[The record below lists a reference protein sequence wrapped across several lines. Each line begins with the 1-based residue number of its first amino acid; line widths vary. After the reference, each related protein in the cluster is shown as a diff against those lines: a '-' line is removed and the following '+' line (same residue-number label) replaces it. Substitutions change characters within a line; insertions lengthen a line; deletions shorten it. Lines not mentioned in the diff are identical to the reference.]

1 MNPNVRPSVRTWKL
15 LLVLLS
21 AVLGFNGLAHA
32 QSIPGPAPSNLVANV
47 SVPEQLTLSWTDNST
62 VEMFWQVQAS
72 ADNGATWGVLEH
84 QIASTNPSGTGGT
97 VSRTYII
104 SPGLRYRV
112 RATWGNVPPGMEPLY
127 SSGYSNTVLGATT
140 MSPPTNLTLNN
151 STPERVVL
159 NWTDNSTINGNY
171 QIQYRFVG
179 DATWVTFDYVGANV
193 TTYTFNG
200 VPPLAIQFRVL
211 ATSGAGPDYFS
222 APSGEP
228 STTTLIAPP
237 TLLTGSSPG
246 EGRFNIGWTDNSV
259 VEGNYE
265 LQFRI
270 KTVGNTNTFQPYT
283 YFPMGTTDT
292 TAPIDNTTS
301 TVSHTNQ
308 TIEAGNTY
316 EFRVRATRG
325 ANAEIQSTFSSTIEI
340 IVPFNAPTNVVAT
353 PVSDRQIN
361 FTWTDN
367 STVEDGY
374 VIYCKLPSESA
385 SQYRIATF
393 VGPNVTSA
401 SLRAMDSDSSL
412 PFSADQNYDF
422 QVAAYDGNT
431 LSSRVTLSARTKDGV
446 ASDLSPPMFVNEAFS
461 LQVNFTTGQGSISS
475 TSFTGTLPPGITY
488 NPTTRILSGTPTARG
503 AFKPTLNVSWSNGY
517 STTYTMHLRPT
528 FRPARPIVATPV
540 SAQSLALGTPVT
552 LPLASTFADPDTE
565 SAVSLAI
572 PGANGTPSG
581 RSLTIILND
590 TVTPDTVANFRY
602 YLNASNGYVN
612 SIFHRLVSGFVLQGG
627 AYKSSNPPDNGFV
640 SVPKQPAVL
649 NEPGLTNAYGTLAMA
664 KQAGNPNSATT
675 DFFFNLSDNAG
686 NLDTQ
691 NDGFTVFGR
700 VAVPSQSLMNT
711 LGLLPVAST
720 AYNVLFDPVVVS
732 TALTS
737 GSTTAIPTSF
747 TGLLVGQSVSGTGI
761 PANTFVTAVNG
772 TTNITLSAAA
782 TTTGSS
788 SLTFGSATTMGSLP
802 HNAASAPTTINPA
815 QLLRING
822 FTDNIPVLHSH
833 SASSSDTNVVTAS
846 ITGTTLTLTP
856 VAPGTTTVSLQVTD
870 LDGNQLLVPLN
881 FNVTVTNSLAA
892 WATANNLAIGQN
904 GPGDDPDFDGRNNLL
919 EYALL
924 SGPSTPNSQAEPA
937 LSSSNDAG
945 AIKAT
950 LAFKMRKLSGL
961 TYTVEGTSNLG
972 GPWTSIWTSADGL
985 SDDNIITNVDQPD
998 HNFIIVRDSVAHDA
1012 NTPRFLRLRVTQ
1024 P

>member
-1 MNPNVRPSVRTWKL
+1 MNPNVRPSARTWKL

-21 AVLGFNGLAHA
+21 AVLGFSGLAQA
-32 QSIPGPAPSNLVANV
+32 QLDIPGPPTNLVANV

-62 VEMFWQVQAS
+62 FEQFWQVQAS
-72 ADNGATWGVLEH
+72 SDGGASWGILED
-84 QIASTNPSGTGGT
+84 QIASTNPAGTGGT
-97 VSRTYII
+97 VSRSYVIF
-104 SPGLRYRV
+104 PGLTYRV
-112 RATWGNVPPGMEPLY
+112 RATWGVPATY
-127 SSGYSNTVLGATT
+127 ASGYSNSVLGATT

-159 NWTDNSTINGNY
+159 NWTDNSQINGNY
-171 QIQYRFVG
+171 EIQYRFVG
-179 DATWVTFDYVGANV
+179 DTNWVTLDYVGGNII
-193 TTYTFNG
+193 TYTLNS
-200 VPPLAIQFRVL
+200 VPPFAIQFRVR
-211 ATSGAGPDYFS
+211 ATSGAGPNYFS
-222 APSGEP
+222 AFSSEP

-237 TLLTGSSPG
+237 TGLTGSPAG
-246 EGRFNIGWTDNSV
+246 EGKFNIGWADNSV

-270 KTVGNTNTFQPYT
+270 KTTGNTNTFQPYT
-283 YFPMGTTDT
+283 FYPMGTTDT

-325 ANAEIQSTFSSTIEI
+325 SNAEIQSTFSSTIEI

-367 STVEDGY
+367 SAVEDGY

-401 SLRAMDSDSSL
+401 SLRAMDSNSSL

-431 LSSRVTLSARTKDGV
+431 LSTRVTLSARTRDGV
-446 ASDLSPPMFVNEAFS
+446 VSDLSPPMFVNEAFS
-461 LQVNFTTGQGSISS
+461 FLVNFTTGQGSISDS
-475 TSFTGTLPPGITY
+475 SFTGTLPPGITY

-528 FRPARPIVATPV
+528 FRPARPVVATPV
-540 SAQSLALGTPVT
+540 TAQNLSLGSSVNLS
-552 LPLASTFADPDTE
+552 LASTFADPDTE
-565 SAVSLAI
+565 SALSLAI
-572 PGANGTPSG
+572 PGSDGTPSG

-602 YLNASNGYVN
+602 YLNAPNGYVN
-612 SIFHRLVSGFVLQGG
+612 SIFHRLVSSFVLQGG
-627 AYKSSNPPDNGFV
+627 AFKSSNPPDNGFV

-649 NEPGLTNAYGTLAMA
+649 NEPGLTNGYGTLAMA

-711 LGLLPVAST
+711 LGLLPVSST

-732 TALTS
+732 TTLTS
-737 GSTTAIPTSF
+737 GSVTAVPASF

-761 PANTFVTAVNG
+761 PANTVVTAING
-772 TTNITLSAAA
+772 TTNITLSNAA
-782 TTTGSS
+782 TTTSAS
-788 SLTFGSATTMGSLP
+788 QLTFGSATTFGELP
-802 HNAASAPTTINPA
+802 HNAGSAPTTVTPS

-833 SASSSDTNVVTAS
+833 SATSSDTNVVTAS
-846 ITGTTLTLTP
+846 VTGTSLTLTP

-870 LDGNQLLVPLN
+870 LDGNQLLVPLS

-892 WATANNLAIGQN
+892 WATANSLPSGQD
-904 GPGDDPDFDGRNNLL
+904 GPTDDPDFDGRNNLL

-924 SGPSTPNSQAEPA
+924 SGPSAPNSQAEPT
-937 LSSSNDAG
+937 LGSSNDAG

-950 LAFKMRKLSGL
+950 LAFKVRKLAGI
-961 TYTVEGTSNLG
+961 TYTVEGASSLG
-972 GPWTSIWTSADGL
+972 GPWTTIWTTADGL

-1012 NTPRFLRLRVTQ
+1012 NTPRFLRLRVTL